1 MSDENSE
8 VKIGRIDER
17 TAFMQLQ
24 TTEIVKHLE
33 KINGAISQNNTDI
46 ATLQEARR
54 QDRKWT
60 YWIIV
65 SILAV
70 IGTIVTSFFKRIG
83 IG

>member
-1 MSDENSE
+1 MSDESSD
-8 VKIGRIDER
+8 VKIARIDER

-24 TTEIVKHLE
+24 STEMVRHLE
-33 KINGAISQNNTDI
+33 KINGAIAENQVDI